1 MMPEPNPTLVSII
14 TTDGPT
20 SWTNLTYSDW
30 SLNDCELA
38 AGELVPPVVVLQAAS
53 NAAIAVTANPVPHP
67 RSAFIRDILVLPWP
81 VLIVSEPPLFFS
93 ASMVSAIGHDHAVHE
108 WQGEPVLCGVGTS
121 PRWGTPVGP
130 RKVNVRVP

>member
-38 AGELVPPVVVLQAAS
+38 DGELVPPVVVLQAAS
-53 NAAIAVTANPVPHP
+53 NAAIAVTANPVPRP

-81 VLIVSEPPLFFS
+81 VLIVSETASVLVPPWSWLS
-93 ASMVSAIGHDHAVHE
+93 ATTTPSMSGR
-108 WQGEPVLCGVGTS
+108 GS
-121 PRWGTPVGP
+121 PYFA
-130 RKVNVRVP
+130 